1 MKAKVP
7 VDIALD
13 MEEDLP
19 LNKGVEN
26 HLFRI
31 VQEAISNTLRHAK
44 ATKMD
49 IVLQRRGDTVRLGIR
64 DNGIGFDT
72 LTQIKK
78 QASYG
83 MTNMEERVNELGG
96 SLNIASAPG
105 KGTRIEIRVPLMA
118 EGGQRYGGQAM
129 IRVLLVDDHEMVRI
143 GLAAV
148 LGTEAGIEV
157 VGEAG
162 NGNEGLRL
170 AREYSP
176 DVVLMDLV
184 MDGMDGIETTRRLME
199 EMPECRVIVLTSFL
213 DDEKM
218 YPVIEAGAFSYLLK
232 TSRASEIADAIRAAA
247 RGQSVLESQVASKMM
262 NRFRRP
268 QQVAAQP
275 HEDLTEREMEVL
287 S

>member
-1 MKAKVP
+1 MA
-7 VDIALD
+7 A
-13 MEEDLP
+13 E
-19 LNKGVEN
+19 
-26 HLFRI
+26 
-31 VQEAISNTLRHAK
+31 Q
-44 ATKMD
+44 
-49 IVLQRRGDTVRLGIR
+49 
-64 DNGIGFDT
+64 
-72 LTQIKK
+72 
-78 QASYG
+78 
-83 MTNMEERVNELGG
+83 
-96 SLNIASAPG
+96 SL
-105 KGTRIEIRVPLMA
+105 V
-118 EGGQRYGGQAM
+118 
-129 IRVLLVDDHEMVRI
+129 RVLLVDDHEMVRI

-148 LGTEAGIEV
+148 LGTEEGIEV

-162 NGNEGLRL
+162 NGMDGLRL

-184 MDGMDGIETTRRLME
+184 MEGMDGIETTRRIME

-232 TSRASEIADAIRAAA
+232 TSSASEIADAIRAAA

-268 QQVAAQP
+268 QQTAAQP

-287 S
+287 KLIALGKSNQEIADDLFIGIKTVKYHLTNLFGKLGVEDRTQAAIYAHRNGLAD

>member
-1 MKAKVP
+1 
-7 VDIALD
+7 
-13 MEEDLP
+13 
-19 LNKGVEN
+19 
-26 HLFRI
+26 
-31 VQEAISNTLRHAK
+31 
-44 ATKMD
+44 
-49 IVLQRRGDTVRLGIR
+49 
-64 DNGIGFDT
+64 
-72 LTQIKK
+72 
-78 QASYG
+78 
-83 MTNMEERVNELGG
+83 
-96 SLNIASAPG
+96 
-105 KGTRIEIRVPLMA
+105 MA
-118 EGGQRYGGQAM
+118 NDSM

-148 LGTEAGIEV
+148 LGTEDNIEV

-162 NGNEGLRL
+162 NGLEGLRL

-268 QQVAAQP
+268 PQSAALP
-275 HEDLTEREMEVL
+275 HEDLTDREMEVL
-287 S
+287 KLIALGKSNQEIADDLFIGIKTVKYHLTNLFGKLGVDDRTQAAIYAHRNGLAI

>member
-1 MKAKVP
+1 
-7 VDIALD
+7 
-13 MEEDLP
+13 
-19 LNKGVEN
+19 
-26 HLFRI
+26 
-31 VQEAISNTLRHAK
+31 
-44 ATKMD
+44 
-49 IVLQRRGDTVRLGIR
+49 
-64 DNGIGFDT
+64 
-72 LTQIKK
+72 
-78 QASYG
+78 
-83 MTNMEERVNELGG
+83 MTDQQ
-96 SLNIASAPG
+96 SL
-105 KGTRIEIRVPLMA
+105 
-118 EGGQRYGGQAM
+118 

-148 LGTEAGIEV
+148 LGTEEGIEV

-162 NGNEGLRL
+162 NGLDGLRL

-199 EMPECRVIVLTSFL
+199 EMPEVRVIVLTSFL

-268 QQVAAQP
+268 PQTASQP
-275 HEDLTEREMEVL
+275 HEDLTDREMEVL
-287 S
+287 KLIALGKSNQEIADDLFIGIKTVKYHLTNLFGKLSVEDRTQAAIYAHRNGLAD